1 MDNTRLQN
9 EGKPQYHPNSDDI
22 AGSMLSLFL
31 GIYTRQA
38 PLRGLQKL
46 LASSRDKNIIFYEL
60 FHVFPSFLH
69 L

>member
-1 MDNTRLQN
+1 MDNSRLQT
-9 EGKPQYHPNSDDI
+9 EGRPQYHPNSDDI
-22 AGSMLSLFL
+22 ADSMLSLFL

-38 PLRGLQKL
+38 RLKGLQKL
-46 LASSRDKNIIFYEL
+46 LASSKNKNLISYEL